1 MEKTN
6 RANQQRKPRLL
17 LNWDTTRKDLME
29 PFLQFGE
36 DFEVTVVWGDP
47 SEKERLSHPFR
58 QIRFVDYATPYQL
71 LNDVKPDS
79 ILFFNVNNFP
89 QVALNMAA
97 RNRGIPTFTMHHGI
111 HHADFLEINRK
122 KVESGGHRG
131 NRLIS
136 NLSSFRFY
144 FSAIRLRNLG
154 QLFPM
159 IRFAWYRQRMERT
172 LACAKCVFPARLPDK
187 YIDLSPHNAII
198 AKKIDRLT
206 NDDRFIYIGH
216 PFF

>member
-79 ILFFNVNNFP
+79 IHHD
-89 QVALNMAA
+89 VA
-97 RNRGIPTFTMHHGI
+97 
-111 HHADFLEINRK
+111 
-122 KVESGGHRG
+122 
-131 NRLIS
+131 
-136 NLSSFRFY
+136 NLAGQNS
-144 FSAIRLRNLG
+144 IRLQEG
-154 QLFPM
+154 
-159 IRFAWYRQRMERT
+159 IG
-172 LACAKCVFPARLPDK
+172 
-187 YIDLSPHNAII
+187 PHHCYST
-198 AKKIDRLT
+198 RLT
-206 NDDRFIYIGH
+206 V
-216 PFF
+216 